1 MEVYNNFMQG
11 YHITATL
18 EMDKDRTWYYIH
30 VPKEIRDSLKEFE
43 HRGSIKVTATLG
55 DLTWD
60 CSLLPWADGSA
71 QMSIPKKV
79 REKQELQLDSAL
91 NVQIKPRR

>member
-1 MEVYNNFMQG
+1 MTVIT
-11 YHITATL
+11 ITATL
-18 EMDKDRTWYYIH
+18 EMDKDSTWYYIH

-55 DLTWD
+55 DTTWE

-71 QMSIPKKV
+71 QMSIPKKI
-79 REKQELQLDSAL
+79 REKQELRLGTTLS
-91 NVQIKPRR
+91 VQIVPR

>member
-1 MEVYNNFMQG
+1 MIV
-11 YHITATL
+11 ITLAATL
-18 EMDKDRTWYYIH
+18 EMDKDGIWYYIH
-30 VPKEIRDSLKEFE
+30 VPKEIRNSLKEFE
-43 HRGSIKVTATLG
+43 HRGSIKVTGTLS

-60 CSLLPWADGSA
+60 CRLLPWADGSA